1 MYYFFMSTNSPG
13 KKRGPKPILG
23 ETLKRTQITIDT
35 LTRRKLMVLGGGNNL
50 SAGIR
55 KAADM
60 AYERYQN
67 EPEKENPR

>member
-1 MYYFFMSTNSPG
+1 MYYFPMSTTSPG

-35 LTRRKLMVLGGGNNL
+35 LTRRKLMVLGEGNL

-55 KAADM
+55 AAADK
-60 AYERYQN
+60 AYDRWQS
-67 EPEKENPR
+67 EPEKENAS